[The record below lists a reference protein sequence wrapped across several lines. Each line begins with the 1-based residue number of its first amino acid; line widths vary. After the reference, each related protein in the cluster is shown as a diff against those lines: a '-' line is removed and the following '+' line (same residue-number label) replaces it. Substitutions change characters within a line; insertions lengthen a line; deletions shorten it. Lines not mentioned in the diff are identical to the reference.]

1 MNEWLWVLIAAAAAL
16 AAAFYTFLD
25 NYSIDV
31 FFKGRTPQA
40 QNAFIGPAYI
50 LVGIVLMFVL
60 PIQTV
65 APLNA
70 LGIIGAGILAS
81 VACIFYYKALG
92 AEDSTRVTLLQQLS
106 PIFYLV
112 FGIIL
117 LGEEMS
123 QGKLLGLVVILMVP
137 IVLFMRT
144 KKNSQKTQVRAFTL
158 ILVKNILSALAN
170 VLIVMFGVGGDVF
183 AVVAFAVLGKGIGDT
198 GMMLLNKKWRDRW
211 NTVYKKNGGKLLG
224 VLGVDCLAWLAS
236 DFVYY
241 VALTMAPAVAIGS
254 AVVKGLQPVFVF
266 VMGVILTLIWP
277 NFGREKID
285 RRTISTNLIV
295 TIIAVT
301 GIVLMQLL

>member
-1 MNEWLWVLIAAAAAL
+1 VNEWLWILIAAGAAL
-16 AAAFYTFLD
+16 AATLYTFLD

-40 QNAFIGPAYI
+40 QNMFIGPAYI
-50 LVGIVLMFVL
+50 LAGIILMFVL
-60 PIQTV
+60 PIHTV
-65 APLNA
+65 TPLNA
-70 LGIIGAGILAS
+70 AGIIGSGILAS
-81 VACIFYYKALG
+81 IACVFYYKALG

-106 PIFYLV
+106 PIFYLI

-123 QGKLLGLVVILMVP
+123 QGKMLGLVVILMVP
-137 IVLFMRT
+137 IVIFMRS
-144 KKNSQKTQVRAFTL
+144 KKNSQKTQMRTFTL
-158 ILVKNILSALAN
+158 ISVKNVISALAN
-170 VLIVMFGVGGDVF
+170 VLIVMFGVGGDPF

-198 GMMLLNKKWRDRW
+198 GMMLLNKKWRERW
-211 NTVYKKNGGKLLG
+211 KTVYKKNGSKLLG
-224 VLGVDCLAWLAS
+224 VLSIDCLVWLAN

-241 VALTMAPAVAIGS
+241 AAITMAPTVAIGS
-254 AVVKGLQPVFVF
+254 AVVKGLQPAFVF
-266 VMGVILTLIWP
+266 IMGVVLTLIWP

-295 TIIAVT
+295 TIIAVV

>member
-16 AAAFYTFLD
+16 AAASYTFLD

-112 FGIIL
+112 YGIIL